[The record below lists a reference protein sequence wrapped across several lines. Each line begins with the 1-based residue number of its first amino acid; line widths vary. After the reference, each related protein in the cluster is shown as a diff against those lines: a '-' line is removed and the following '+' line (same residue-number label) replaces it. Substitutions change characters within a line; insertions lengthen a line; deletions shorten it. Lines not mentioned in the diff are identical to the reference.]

1 MHFKHSWKISSFR
14 RSVHSIKKYILIT
27 TMCKVSCKALEQI
40 METEKDKGRLTAKVS
55 LKRKHAMFRT
65 LNW

>member
-1 MHFKHSWKISSFR
+1 
-14 RSVHSIKKYILIT
+14 
-27 TMCKVSCKALEQI
+27 MCKVSCKALEQI